1 MSSDKTYALIPGQI
15 WDATGTPPFQ
25 DRAVLVEDGRIAAL
39 MNSSEL
45 PRRIK
50 TIRLP
55 DCTLVPGLIDCHVHL
70 SSWMLPSFLAAG
82 VTTVRDVG
90 NDLKW
95 VLARRSYA
103 GRNPSRSP
111 RILCCG
117 PLLDG
122 PTAHWPIMGRSHEDR
137 EAIETSVRSVITAGV
152 DAVKLY
158 VNVSKDQMEG
168 AAKVA
173 HESDRHI
180 LAHLGTVS
188 GEEAALAGIDEIEH
202 LSGCAAAWIE
212 SNDPDIEA
220 LCQSLQDGHVIT
232 CPTLVVWDR
241 IGRVSDSV
249 FINDKR
255 LSWVHPSFLDAWRH
269 YPWRAG
275 DAQQR
280 LNLQRGVTHVKQC
293 LREMWQRDLPIICGT
308 DTPFPYLIPGFSLHD
323 ELALMVDAGL
333 TPDAAL
339 RTATSD
345 AASVL
350 RIGHETGTIAVGN
363 KADLLAV
370 QGDPTQDIFDI
381 HNVAAVVHEGNII
394 DRRKLRRSS
403 NRWGR
408 ATSDDPVSRDILGY
422 VNGLRKSGG
431 A

>member
-1 MSSDKTYALIPGQI
+1 MTAERSYALIPGQI
-15 WDATGTPPFQ
+15 WDATGSRPFQ
-25 DRAVLVEDGRIAAL
+25 DRSVLVEDGRIAAL
-39 MNSSEL
+39 MNSADL
-45 PRRIK
+45 PRGIR

-103 GRNPSRSP
+103 GRYPSRSP

-122 PTAHWPIMGRSHEDR
+122 ATAHWPIMGQSHVDR
-137 EAIETSVRSVITAGV
+137 AAIEDSVRSVIAAGV

-158 VNVSKDQMEG
+158 VNVNEDQMEG
-168 AAKVA
+168 ATKVA
-173 HESDRHI
+173 HELDHHI
-180 LAHLGTVS
+180 LAHLGNVS

-212 SNDPDIEA
+212 SNDTDIEA
-220 LCQSLQDGHVIT
+220 LCQSLMDGRVIT

-249 FINDKR
+249 FINDRR

-280 LNLQRGVTHVKQC
+280 LILQRGVTHVKQC
-293 LREMWQRDLPIICGT
+293 LREMWRRDLPIICGT

-333 TPDAAL
+333 TPEAAL

-350 RIGHETGTIAVGN
+350 RIGNETGTISVGK

-381 HNVAAVVHEGNII
+381 HNVAAVIHEGSII
-394 DRRKLRRSS
+394 DRGKLRRSS
-403 NRWGR
+403 NRRGR
-408 ATSDDPVSRDILGY
+408 VACNDPVSRDILGY
-422 VNGLRKSGG
+422 VNGHRKSGE